1 MMIDAQESIL
11 GGFTIN
17 QFVIERFQLAFRAG
31 LINRFGEI
39 PTASKLAIEFNL
51 RNFQSKP
58 ISRESARKWINGQS
72 IPESSRLK
80 TLISWLNL
88 DASFIYSTTIAEKP
102 STPVVIDSEKDRA
115 KVEAYERRKI
125 EGLAQAALNFVS
137 PLTAVLNTEGIIILV
152 NSAWRSA
159 AMLYPKLKGGSLG
172 CEGVNYLAV
181 CEKTMG
187 PGSEDANKVARAIRA
202 VIAEHSKTFTSKYPC
217 HSNGDKRWFE
227 VKVSTYKHL
236 DDVCCVVSHM
246 PITEATFNKKN

>member
-1 MMIDAQESIL
+1 M
-11 GGFTIN
+11 
-17 QFVIERFQLAFRAG
+17 IERFQLAFRAG

-51 RNFQSKP
+51 RNFQSNP

-72 IPESSRLK
+72 MPETARLK

-88 DASFIYSTTIAEKP
+88 DASFIYSTTITEKEGI
-102 STPVVIDSEKDRA
+102 SIGIESEQDRA
-115 KVEAYERRKI
+115 KVEAYGRRKI

-181 CEKTMG
+181 CEKAMG
-187 PGSEDANKVARAIRA
+187 QGSEEANKVARSIRA
-202 VIAEHSKTFTSKYPC
+202 VIAEHSKTFTSQYPC

-227 VKVSTYKHL
+227 VKVSAYKHFN
-236 DDVCCVVSHM
+236 DVCCVVTHM
-246 PITEATFNKKN
+246 PITEATFKKKN

>member
-1 MMIDAQESIL
+1 
-11 GGFTIN
+11 
-17 QFVIERFQLAFRAG
+17 VIERFHLAFRAG

-58 ISRESARKWINGQS
+58 VSRESARKWINGQS
-72 IPESSRLK
+72 IPETARLK
-80 TLISWLNL
+80 TLIGWLNL
-88 DASFIYSTTIAEKP
+88 DAAFIYSTTITEKE
-102 STPVVIDSEKDRA
+102 SISVGIESDQDRA
-115 KVEAYERRKI
+115 KVEAYGLRKI

-137 PLTAVLNTEGIIILV
+137 PLTAILNTDGVIILV

-181 CEKTMG
+181 CEKAMG
-187 PGSEDANKVARAIRA
+187 SGSIEANKVARAIREVNA
-202 VIAEHSKTFTSKYPC
+202 DYSKIFTSQYPC

-227 VKVSTYKHL
+227 VKVSAYKHFN
-236 DDVCCVVSHM
+236 DVCCVVTHM
-246 PITEATFNKKN
+246 PITEATFKKKN

>member
-1 MMIDAQESIL
+1 
-11 GGFTIN
+11 
-17 QFVIERFQLAFRAG
+17 VIERFHLAFRAG

-58 ISRESARKWINGQS
+58 VSRESARKWINGQS
-72 IPESSRLK
+72 IPETARLK
-80 TLISWLNL
+80 TLIGWLNL
-88 DASFIYSTTIAEKP
+88 DAAFIYSTTITEKA
-102 STPVVIDSEKDRA
+102 SLPVGIESEKDRA
-115 KVEAYERRKI
+115 KVEAYGLRKI

-137 PLTAVLNTEGIIILV
+137 PLTAILNTEGVIILV

-181 CEKTMG
+181 CEKAMG
-187 PGSEDANKVARAIRA
+187 SGSIEANKVARAIRA
-202 VIAEHSKTFTSKYPC
+202 VNADYSKIFTSQYPC

-227 VKVSTYKHL
+227 VKVSAYKHFN
-236 DDVCCVVSHM
+236 DVCCVVTHM
-246 PITEATFNKKN
+246 PITEATFKKKN

>member
-1 MMIDAQESIL
+1 
-11 GGFTIN
+11 
-17 QFVIERFQLAFRAG
+17 VIERFHLAFRAG

-72 IPESSRLK
+72 MPETARLK

-88 DASFIYSTTIAEKP
+88 DAAFIYSTTVTEKA
-102 STPVVIDSEKDRA
+102 SFPVGIESEKDRA
-115 KVEAYERRKI
+115 KVEAYGRRKI

-137 PLTAVLNTEGIIILV
+137 PLTAVLNTEGVIILV

-181 CEKTMG
+181 CEKAMG
-187 PGSEDANKVARAIRA
+187 SGSIEANKVARAIRA
-202 VIAEHSKTFTSKYPC
+202 VNADYSKIFTLQYPC

-227 VKVSTYKHL
+227 VKVSAYKHL
-236 DDVCCVVSHM
+236 DDVCCVVTHM
-246 PITEATFNKKN
+246 PISEAAFKKKN

>member
-1 MMIDAQESIL
+1 M
-11 GGFTIN
+11 
-17 QFVIERFQLAFRAG
+17 IERFHLAFRAG

-58 ISRESARKWINGQS
+58 VSRESARKWINGQS
-72 IPESSRLK
+72 IPETARLK
-80 TLISWLNL
+80 TLIGWLNL
-88 DASFIYSTTIAEKP
+88 DAAFIYSTTITEKE
-102 STPVVIDSEKDRA
+102 SISVGIESDQDRA
-115 KVEAYERRKI
+115 KVEAYGLRKI

-137 PLTAVLNTEGIIILV
+137 PLTAILNTDGVIILV

-181 CEKTMG
+181 CEKAMG
-187 PGSEDANKVARAIRA
+187 SGSIEANKVARAIRA
-202 VIAEHSKTFTSKYPC
+202 VNADYSKIFTSQYPC

-227 VKVSTYKHL
+227 VKVSAYKHFN
-236 DDVCCVVSHM
+236 DVCCVVTHM
-246 PITEATFNKKN
+246 PITEATFKKKTN

>member
-1 MMIDAQESIL
+1 
-11 GGFTIN
+11 
-17 QFVIERFQLAFRAG
+17 VIERFQLAFRAG

-72 IPESSRLK
+72 IPETARLK
-80 TLISWLNL
+80 TLIGWLNL
-88 DASFIYSTTIAEKP
+88 DASFIYSTTITEKE
-102 STPVVIDSEKDRA
+102 SISVGIESDQDRA
-115 KVEAYERRKI
+115 KVEAYGLRKI

-137 PLTAVLNTEGIIILV
+137 PLTAILNTEGIIILV

-181 CEKTMG
+181 CEKAMG
-187 PGSEDANKVARAIRA
+187 SGSIEANKVARAIRA
-202 VIAEHSKTFTSKYPC
+202 VNADYSKIFTSQYPC

-227 VKVSTYKHL
+227 VKVSAYKHFN
-236 DDVCCVVSHM
+236 DVCCVVTHM
-246 PITEATFNKKN
+246 PITEATFKKKN

>member
-1 MMIDAQESIL
+1 M
-11 GGFTIN
+11 
-17 QFVIERFQLAFRAG
+17 IERFHLAFRAG

-51 RNFQSKP
+51 RNFQSNP

-72 IPESSRLK
+72 MPESSRLK
-80 TLISWLNL
+80 ILISWLNL
-88 DASFIYSTTIAEKP
+88 DASFIYSTTIIEKANIP
-102 STPVVIDSEKDRA
+102 LGIDSEKDRA
-115 KVEAYERRKI
+115 KVEAYGLRKI
-125 EGLAQAALNFVS
+125 EGLAQAALNSVS
-137 PLTAVLNTEGIIILV
+137 PLTAVLNKEGIIILV

-181 CEKTMG
+181 CEKVIG
-187 PGSEDANKVARAIRA
+187 PGSVEANKVARSIRA

-227 VKVSTYKHL
+227 VKVSAYKHV
-236 DDVCCVVSHM
+236 DDVCCVVTHM

>member
-1 MMIDAQESIL
+1 
-11 GGFTIN
+11 
-17 QFVIERFQLAFRAG
+17 VIERFHLAFRAG

-58 ISRESARKWINGQS
+58 VSRESARKWINGQS
-72 IPESSRLK
+72 IPETARLK
-80 TLISWLNL
+80 TLIGWLNL
-88 DASFIYSTTIAEKP
+88 DAAFIYSTTITEKE
-102 STPVVIDSEKDRA
+102 SISVGIESDQDRA
-115 KVEAYERRKI
+115 KVEAYGLRKI

-137 PLTAVLNTEGIIILV
+137 PLTAILNTDGVIILV

-181 CEKTMG
+181 CEKAMG
-187 PGSEDANKVARAIRA
+187 PGSEEANKVARAIRA
-202 VIAEHSKTFTSKYPC
+202 VNADYSKIFTSQYPC

-227 VKVSTYKHL
+227 VKVSAYKHF
-236 DDVCCVVSHM
+236 DDVCCVVTHM
-246 PITEATFNKKN
+246 PITEATFKKKN

>member
-1 MMIDAQESIL
+1 
-11 GGFTIN
+11 
-17 QFVIERFQLAFRAG
+17 VIERFHLAFRAG

-51 RNFQSKP
+51 RNFQSNP

-72 IPESSRLK
+72 MPETARLK
-80 TLISWLNL
+80 ALIGWLNL
-88 DASFIYSTTIAEKP
+88 DAAFIYSTTITEKA
-102 STPVVIDSEKDRA
+102 SIPVGIESEKDIA

-172 CEGVNYLAV
+172 CEGVNYLAA
-181 CEKTMG
+181 CEKAMG
-187 PGSEDANKVARAIRA
+187 PGSKEANNVAKFIRSVLA
-202 VIAEHSKTFTSKYPC
+202 DNTKTFTSKYPY
-217 HSNGDKRWFE
+217 HTNGDKRWFE
-227 VKVSTYKHL
+227 VKVSAYKKL
-236 DDVCCVVSHM
+236 NDVFCVVSYI
-246 PITEATFNKKN
+246 PITETASNRKN

>member
-1 MMIDAQESIL
+1 M
-11 GGFTIN
+11 
-17 QFVIERFQLAFRAG
+17 IERFHLAFRAG
-31 LINRFGEI
+31 LINRFGQI

-72 IPESSRLK
+72 IPETARLK

-88 DASFIYSTTIAEKP
+88 DASFIYSTTLIEKVNIPVGIA
-102 STPVVIDSEKDRA
+102 SEQDRA
-115 KVEAYERRKI
+115 KVEAYGLRKI

-137 PLTAVLNTEGIIILV
+137 PLTAVLNKEGVIILV

-172 CEGVNYLAV
+172 CEGINYLAV
-181 CEKTMG
+181 CEKARG
-187 PGSEDANKVARAIRA
+187 PGSEEANKVARSIRE
-202 VIAEHSKTFTSKYPC
+202 VIAENTKTFTSKYPC

-227 VKVSTYKHL
+227 VKVSAYKHF
-236 DDVCCVVSHM
+236 DDVCCVVTHV
-246 PITEATFNKKN
+246 PITEATFKKKN

>member
-1 MMIDAQESIL
+1 M
-11 GGFTIN
+11 
-17 QFVIERFQLAFRAG
+17 IERFQLAFRAG

-51 RNFQSKP
+51 RNFQSNP

-72 IPESSRLK
+72 MPETARLK

-88 DASFIYSTTIAEKP
+88 DASFIYSTTITEKEGI
-102 STPVVIDSEKDRA
+102 SVGIESEQDRA
-115 KVEAYERRKI
+115 KVEAYGRRKI

-181 CEKTMG
+181 CEKAMG
-187 PGSEDANKVARAIRA
+187 PGSEEANKVARAIRA
-202 VIAEHSKTFTSKYPC
+202 VIAEHSKIFTSQYPC

-227 VKVSTYKHL
+227 VKVSAYKHF
-236 DDVCCVVSHM
+236 DDVYCVVTHI
-246 PITEATFNKKN
+246 PITEATFKKKG

>member
-1 MMIDAQESIL
+1 M
-11 GGFTIN
+11 
-17 QFVIERFQLAFRAG
+17 IERFHLAFRAG

-51 RNFQSKP
+51 RNFQTKP

-72 IPESSRLK
+72 MPESSRLK

-88 DASFIYSTTIAEKP
+88 DASFIYFTTITEKVSIP
-102 STPVVIDSEKDRA
+102 LGIDSEQDRA
-115 KVEAYERRKI
+115 KVEAYELRKI

-159 AMLYPKLKGGSLG
+159 AMLYPKLMGGSLG

-181 CEKTMG
+181 CEKAMG
-187 PGSEDANKVARAIRA
+187 LGAEDANKVARAIRA
-202 VIAEHSKTFTSKYPC
+202 VIAENTKTFTSKYPC

-236 DDVCCVVSHM
+236 DDVCCVVTHM

>member
-1 MMIDAQESIL
+1 M
-11 GGFTIN
+11 
-17 QFVIERFQLAFRAG
+17 IERFQLAFRAG

-72 IPESSRLK
+72 IPETARLK
-80 TLISWLNL
+80 TLIGWLNL
-88 DASFIYSTTIAEKP
+88 DASFIYSTTITEKE
-102 STPVVIDSEKDRA
+102 SISVGIESDQDRA
-115 KVEAYERRKI
+115 KVEAYGLRKI

-137 PLTAVLNTEGIIILV
+137 PLTAILNTEGIIILV

-181 CEKTMG
+181 CEKAMG
-187 PGSEDANKVARAIRA
+187 SGSIEANKVARAIRA
-202 VIAEHSKTFTSKYPC
+202 VNADYSKIFTSQYPC

-227 VKVSTYKHL
+227 VKVSAYKHFN
-236 DDVCCVVSHM
+236 DVCCVVTHM
-246 PITEATFNKKN
+246 PITEATFKKKN

>member
-1 MMIDAQESIL
+1 M
-11 GGFTIN
+11 
-17 QFVIERFQLAFRAG
+17 
-31 LINRFGEI
+31 
-39 PTASKLAIEFNL
+39 
-51 RNFQSKP
+51 
-58 ISRESARKWINGQS
+58 
-72 IPESSRLK
+72 PESSRLK
-80 TLISWLNL
+80 ILISWLNL
-88 DASFIYSTTIAEKP
+88 DASFIYSTTITEKA
-102 STPVVIDSEKDRA
+102 SIPVAIDSEKDRA
-115 KVEAYERRKI
+115 KVEAYGRRKI

-181 CEKTMG
+181 CEKAMG
-187 PGSEDANKVARAIRA
+187 HGSEDANKVARAIRA

-236 DDVCCVVSHM
+236 DDVCCVVTHM

>member
-1 MMIDAQESIL
+1 
-11 GGFTIN
+11 
-17 QFVIERFQLAFRAG
+17 VIERFHLAFRAG

-58 ISRESARKWINGQS
+58 VSRESARKWINGQS
-72 IPESSRLK
+72 IPETARLK
-80 TLISWLNL
+80 TLIGWLNL
-88 DASFIYSTTIAEKP
+88 DAAFIYSTTITEKE
-102 STPVVIDSEKDRA
+102 SISVGIESDQDRA
-115 KVEAYERRKI
+115 KVEAYGLRKI

-137 PLTAVLNTEGIIILV
+137 PLTAILNTDGVIILV

-181 CEKTMG
+181 CEKAMG
-187 PGSEDANKVARAIRA
+187 SGSIEANKVARSIRA
-202 VIAEHSKTFTSKYPC
+202 VNADYSKIFTSQYPC

-227 VKVSTYKHL
+227 VKVSAYKHFN
-236 DDVCCVVSHM
+236 DVCCVVTHM
-246 PITEATFNKKN
+246 PITEATFKKKN

>member
-1 MMIDAQESIL
+1 M
-11 GGFTIN
+11 
-17 QFVIERFQLAFRAG
+17 IERFHLAFRGG
-31 LINRFGEI
+31 LIEKFGKI
-39 PTASKLAIEFNL
+39 PTANKLTIEFNL
-51 RNFQSKP
+51 RNFQSNP

-72 IPESSRLK
+72 MPETETERLK
-80 TLISWLNL
+80 TLIAWLNL
-88 DASFIYSTTIAEKP
+88 DAAFIYSTTITEKA
-102 STPVVIDSEKDRA
+102 SIPVAIDSQKNMA

-181 CEKTMG
+181 CEKAMG
-187 PGSEDANKVARAIRA
+187 LGSEEANKVASFIRA

-227 VKVSTYKHL
+227 VKVSAYKHL
-236 DDVCCVVSHM
+236 DDVCCVVTHM
-246 PITEATFNKKN
+246 PITEVTFKKKN